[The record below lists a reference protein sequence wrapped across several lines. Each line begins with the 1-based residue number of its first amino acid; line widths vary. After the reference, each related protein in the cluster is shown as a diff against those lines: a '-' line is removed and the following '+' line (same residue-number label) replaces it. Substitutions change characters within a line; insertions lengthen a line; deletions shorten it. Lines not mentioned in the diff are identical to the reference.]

1 MKDNSKRKERNVEKF
16 SPKTSKNRDQPTF
29 RIGGHFDHV
38 HVRCTVLTLGASAC
52 VFRSAGK
59 SQRARELK
67 LIKHRGA
74 AKLVSEFMKVL
85 AGAESDRIPP
95 KFAVLSGTG

>member
-1 MKDNSKRKERNVEKF
+1 M
-16 SPKTSKNRDQPTF
+16 
-29 RIGGHFDHV
+29 
-38 HVRCTVLTLGASAC
+38 LTLGASAC
-52 VFRSAGK
+52 ICVLCSAGK